1 MVPTYENRPEDL
13 DVYENRTL
21 TFPPHLHEGVE
32 LFYVESGA
40 ITVTCAGCT
49 RTLYPGWMAVIFP
62 NAIHS
67 YLTDPCE
74 KNGHFLFAICHPRL
88 AGEALRTLTHFEPED
103 PFLPPDAVHPDMVY
117 APVSYTHLDVYKR
130 QGSTWAAAMAK
141 GRAGP
146 QMN

>member
-49 RTLYPGWMAVIFP
+49 RTLYP
-62 NAIHS
+62 
-67 YLTDPCE
+67 
-74 KNGHFLFAICHPRL
+74 
-88 AGEALRTLTHFEPED
+88 
-103 PFLPPDAVHPDMVY
+103 
-117 APVSYTHLDVYKR
+117 VSYTHLDVYKR
-130 QGSTWAAAMAK
+130 QPHDRSQK
-141 GRAGP
+141 GGKYHGTCHHEL
-146 QMN
+146 